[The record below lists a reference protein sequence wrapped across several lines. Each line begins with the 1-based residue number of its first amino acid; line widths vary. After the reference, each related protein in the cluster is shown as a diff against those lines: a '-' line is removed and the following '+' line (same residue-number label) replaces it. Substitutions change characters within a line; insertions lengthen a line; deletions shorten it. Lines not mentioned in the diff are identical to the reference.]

1 MKKKD
6 NIKNKV
12 TEKTTEGEWIK
23 IFNINKE
30 EEETGEEFQG
40 THVDPKTGMPFL
52 HQEMIKKNL
61 WLWAGFAVK
70 EDFAHWAHCP
80 LGTTGEPTTT

>member
-52 HQEMIKKNL
+52 
-61 WLWAGFAVK
+61 
-70 EDFAHWAHCP
+70 
-80 LGTTGEPTTT
+80 

>member
-52 HQEMIKKNL
+52 HEGPPPPPSRNKGGALTISSET
-61 WLWAGFAVK
+61 F
-70 EDFAHWAHCP
+70 
-80 LGTTGEPTTT
+80 